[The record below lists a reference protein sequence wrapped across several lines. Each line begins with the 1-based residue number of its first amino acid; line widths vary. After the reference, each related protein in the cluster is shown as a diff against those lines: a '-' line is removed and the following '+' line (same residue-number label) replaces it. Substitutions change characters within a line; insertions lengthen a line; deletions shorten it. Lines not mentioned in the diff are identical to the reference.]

1 MEKELK
7 LVNTI
12 NKDELGIPKGAL
24 IGLIGVNK
32 QEPKQEPKKETTLE
46 EASKNSSYI

>member
-24 IGLIGVNK
+24 IGLIGVNNQDNK
-32 QEPKQEPKKETTLE
+32 YTNRVLTIQ
-46 EASKNSSYI
+46 